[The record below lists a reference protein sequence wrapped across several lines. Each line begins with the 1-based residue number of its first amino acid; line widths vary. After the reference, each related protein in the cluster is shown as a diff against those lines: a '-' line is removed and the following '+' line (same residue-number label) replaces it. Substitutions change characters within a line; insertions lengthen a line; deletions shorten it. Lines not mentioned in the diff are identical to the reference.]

1 MTIAELKEQ
10 EFENYDAVVIEEGT
24 RFEDATEI
32 AEQEVE
38 DTDEARDWVIINDD
52 DEPNKKELHILVQ
65 PLKEI
70 PYIHVGA
77 PAPNYAINSIST
89 LRRYITTAAINEGV
103 YEREE
108 NDRQST
114 CDIILTIGATEE
126 QIANVFKSAS
136 QEMMDDGTVTEG
148 SHDYDSAS
156 ATGLLYDAATASI
169 EKTEPTRNW

>member
-10 EFENYDAVVIEEGT
+10 EIENYNTVVIEEGT

-38 DTDEARDWVIINDD
+38 DTDIARDWVILHE
-52 DEPNKKELHILVQ
+52 DEQPELHILVQ
-65 PLKEI
+65 PKKEV
-70 PYIHVGA
+70 PYIHIGA

-89 LRRYITTAAINEGV
+89 LRSYITTAAINEGV

-108 NDRQST
+108 NDRQGS
-114 CDIILTIGATEE
+114 CDIILSIDATDE
-126 QIANVFKSAS
+126 QIANVFKNAS
-136 QEMMDDGTVTEG
+136 QAMMDDGTVTEG
-148 SHDYDSAS
+148 SFDYNSNS
-156 ATGLLYDAATASI
+156 ATGLLYDAATASA